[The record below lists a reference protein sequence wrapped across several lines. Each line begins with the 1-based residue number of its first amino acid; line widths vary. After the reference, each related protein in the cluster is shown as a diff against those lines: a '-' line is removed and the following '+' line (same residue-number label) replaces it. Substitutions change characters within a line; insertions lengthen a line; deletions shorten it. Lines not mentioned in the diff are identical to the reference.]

1 MNVRL
6 NTCELSRKG
15 SCLMLA
21 LWFAACTA
29 QSQTPPPVLEE
40 SWTAYVRRFV
50 QADGRVIDHKGG
62 GISTSE
68 GQAYAMLRAAWM
80 RDRQVFDKAY
90 SWGRNNLNARV
101 RSDRLWAWKW
111 GKSTSGRWEV
121 LDRAFASDAD
131 QDVALALLLAHRIWG
146 DERYLADARATIA
159 DLWRVGTIDVRGVR
173 HLLAGDTLCNGAVCR
188 VNPSYAAPYAYRAF
202 AKIDRD
208 RDWTALVDSSYLL
221 LERASQLTAT
231 RLPSDWIVLDTRSGA
246 LQLSSEKDS
255 AFSYDAFRVFWR
267 VALDRE
273 LSGDARADRYLKT
286 ALPWLTR
293 RWKDA
298 GAIPAIV
305 SATGTPLAKYES
317 LEMMA
322 ALMAAWR
329 SYEPEIAQASQ
340 RKLQATYKRGI
351 WADQDSYYIQN
362 WAWFGTAL
370 YERYLDP
377 FSALK

>member
-1 MNVRL
+1 MVAL
-6 NTCELSRKG
+6 GLS
-15 SCLMLA
+15 
-21 LWFAACTA
+21 ACTVW
-29 QSQTPPPVLEE
+29 SQAAPPVLEE

-80 RDRQVFDKAY
+80 RDRKVFDNAY
-90 SWGRNNLNARV
+90 AWGRNNLNARI

-111 GKSTSGRWEV
+111 GKSPSGRWAV

-146 DERYLADARATIA
+146 EERYLADARATLA
-159 DLWRVGTIDVRGVR
+159 DLWRLGTVDVRGAR
-173 HLLAGDTLCNGAVCR
+173 YLLAGDTLCTGAVCR

-202 AKIDRD
+202 AKVDRD
-208 RDWTALVDSSYLL
+208 RDWTTLIDSSYVL

-231 RLPSDWIVLDTRSGA
+231 RLPPDWMLLDTQSGS
-246 LQLSSEKDS
+246 LRPSSDKDS

-273 LSGDARADRYLKT
+273 LSGDARADRYLET
-286 ALPWLTR
+286 TLSWLTR
-293 RWKDA
+293 RWKEG
-298 GAIPAIV
+298 GAIPAVI
-305 SATGTPLAKYES
+305 SGTGQPLADYES
-317 LEMMA
+317 LEMLA

-329 SYEPEIAQASQ
+329 VDEPEIARAAQ
-340 RKLQATYKRGI
+340 RKLQSTYTAGI
-351 WADQDSYYIQN
+351 WADADSYYIQN

-377 FSALK
+377 FATLK